1 MNMQRRSGQIIVL
14 EGLDKSGKTTQ
25 TSMLFDYLQNKKPG
39 KVLLISFPDYSTQ
52 IGKLIRDFLDG
63 KAKFSSET
71 LHILLAANRR
81 EKKELI
87 QQYLRNGN
95 TILMNRYYHSNLAY
109 GIANG
114 LSKEWLLNLEVGMP
128 KEDITILLDVA
139 PEITQSRVVD
149 NEFDADI
156 FEKDK
161 EFLNRV
167 RTNYLNLA
175 KEYGWAVIQSHKSKG
190 EVFDSILRV
199 LGE

>member
-63 KAKFSSET
+63 KAEFSSET

-175 KEYGWAVIQSHKSKG
+175 KEYGWAVIQSHQSKG